1 MKNNFVTTFIN
12 KGSIQNQAM
21 SPTSILSYVLY
32 ILLPILTI
40 YIGYLVVT
48 KAFNNMGFTS
58 FEAIIIVFVS
68 FILGKGIIDEYI
80 GFNFSNIHL
89 LTSGNWLIGIN
100 TGGAIIPII
109 ISIYLATKNKLITN
123 KTQLLKILL
132 GIAIVAIITY
142 FVTAVDPQKGIVS
155 KFPYWLLPVFF
166 ASLASIFLLWKDK
179 RKAAPFAYICGTM
192 GVLIGAD
199 VGHLWELVQ
208 IQIPS
213 ARTAVIGG
221 ADIFDMVF
229 ITGILA
235 VIVDGVIIYQEK
247 RKESK

>member
-1 MKNNFVTTFIN
+1 
-12 KGSIQNQAM
+12 M
-21 SPTSILSYVLY
+21 SPTPILSYILY
-32 ILLPILTI
+32 VLLPILAL
-40 YIGYLVVT
+40 YIGYLIVT

-80 GFNFSNIHL
+80 GFSFSNIHL
-89 LTSGNWLIGIN
+89 LTCGNWLVGIN

-109 ISIYLATKNKLITN
+109 ISIYLAIKNKLITN
-123 KTQLLKILL
+123 KIQLLKILM
-132 GIAIVAIITY
+132 GITIVAIITY
-142 FVTAVDPQKGIVS
+142 YVTAVDLQKGIVS
-155 KFPYWLLPVFF
+155 KFPHWLLPVFF
-166 ASLASIFLLWKDK
+166 ASLASIFLMWKDK

-199 VGHLWELVQ
+199 VGHLWELVR

-235 VIVDGVIIYQEK
+235 VIVDGVLLYQEK
-247 RKESK
+247 RKGSA